1 MKYRVL
7 GKTGVKVSEVGVGT
21 WQLGGSDW
29 GNISETDALK
39 ILHKSVELG
48 VNFIDTADVYGMGR
62 SEKIIGK
69 FLKETKQVVYVATK
83 LGRREWIENRGWPAK
98 FTIEMVKRDIE
109 DSLRNL
115 GVDSL
120 FLEQWH
126 CIPTEML
133 KSGEAFE
140 LLETFKKK
148 GMIQHWGCSVE
159 SIEEALICIQHPGC
173 ETLQV
178 IYNIFRQKVTK
189 ELLPIAKEK
198 NVGILARVPLASGLL
213 TGKFKKG
220 HKFPESDHRNYNAD
234 GTAFNVGETFA
245 GVPFDKGVEIAEK
258 IKSILNPSGEIT
270 MAQLALRWILD
281 HNEISTVIP
290 GATKVEQAI
299 SNAMAS
305 SLPPLEPKIHEKL
318 EQLYKTEIEPLI
330 RGKY

>member
-1 MKYRVL
+1 M
-7 GKTGVKVSEVGVGT
+7 
-21 WQLGGSDW
+21 
-29 GNISETDALK
+29 
-39 ILHKSVELG
+39 
-48 VNFIDTADVYGMGR
+48 
-62 SEKIIGK
+62 
-69 FLKETKQVVYVATK
+69 
-83 LGRREWIENRGWPAK
+83 
-98 FTIEMVKRDIE
+98 
-109 DSLRNL
+109 
-115 GVDSL
+115 
-120 FLEQWH
+120 
-126 CIPTEML
+126 
-133 KSGEAFE
+133 
-140 LLETFKKK
+140 
-148 GMIQHWGCSVE
+148 
-159 SIEEALICIQHPGC
+159 QHPGC